1 MPMLKIVCARCR
13 FLVPTG
19 FHMDREAFNAK
30 ALDSNTARCPNC
42 GNVQV
47 WSKKDVDPS
56 SFEE

>member
-1 MPMLKIVCARCR
+1 MLKIVCARCR

-30 ALDSNTARCPNC
+30 PLDANTARCPNC